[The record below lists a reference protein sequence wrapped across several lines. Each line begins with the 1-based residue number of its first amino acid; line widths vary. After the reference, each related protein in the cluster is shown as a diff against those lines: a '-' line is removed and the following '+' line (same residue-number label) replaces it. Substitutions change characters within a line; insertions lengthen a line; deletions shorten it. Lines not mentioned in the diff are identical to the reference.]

1 MAYPYRNAHVI
12 IKTIITTPAEQNRF
26 ILAEQQPLL
35 PPTQPTKQTQSF
47 YEAIGKSVLVL
58 YNGYQFRDNLK

>member
-35 PPTQPTKQTQSF
+35 PPTQPTKQTQFILRS
-47 YEAIGKSVLVL
+47 YWEKCACSI
-58 YNGYQFRDNLK
+58 

>member
-12 IKTIITTPAEQNRF
+12 IKTIITTPDEQNRF

-35 PPTQPTKQTQSF
+35 PPTQPTK
-47 YEAIGKSVLVL
+47 
-58 YNGYQFRDNLK
+58 